1 MVGGG
6 WVKSYLRTRI
16 ARLVPSMRR
25 LTHLSLVSPSQFY
38 KYLSLFSTKLVLA
51 VSSRVAR
58 GCSLGGSPFSYGL
71 MHILRK
77 FAPRLVKKGSRLGG
91 STISLGNN
99 EHSGKALCF
108 LSFSFIFFHFLSISF
123 IFFQFLSFSLSFS
136 QFLSVSFTFVHHRS
150 VYFMFVHF
158 RSVSFIFF
166 HFLSFSFIFLGAQNP
181 FLPRLPHD
189 FL

>member
-77 FAPRLVKKGSRLGG
+77 FAPRLWDKGSRPGG
-91 STISLGNN
+91 SPNSLGNN
-99 EHSGKALCF
+99 EHSGKAL
-108 LSFSFIFFHFLSISF
+108 
-123 IFFQFLSFSLSFS
+123 
-136 QFLSVSFTFVHHRS
+136 
-150 VYFMFVHF
+150 Y
-158 RSVSFIFF
+158 
-166 HFLSFSFIFLGAQNP
+166 FLSFSFIFLSLSFMFVHVRSCSFMFVHVRSLSFIVFHCLSLSFIVFQCLSVS
-181 FLPRLPHD
+181 FSVFQCLSVS
-189 FL
+189 FSVFEKIF